1 MAIDQKRLEEWLAAM
16 AAEARPMR
24 GAIYD
29 GLLARVRRGD
39 FEEEQEQ

>member
-1 MAIDQKRLEEWLAAM
+1 MAVDQERLEEWLVRM

-29 GLLARVRRGD
+29 GLLARLRRGD
-39 FEEEQEQ
+39 FDEEQEQ